1 MALRSVVVTGAFGA
15 LGSVV
20 ARVFADRNAAVTLI
34 DMAPEAPAPIRASFG
49 LPHVVQPGVSLSS
62 LEAARPA
69 FDAVG
74 ARAGIDVLINVA
86 GAFRWELLGDSLL
99 DVWLQQF
106 DSNLKTAVVAT
117 RASLPYL
124 LRAKEGGSVINIG
137 AGAAAGRATRGMGA
151 YTAAKAGV
159 HRFTESLADELKD
172 QGVTVNAVLP
182 GTIDTPANRRDMPD
196 ADTARWVTPQEVAEV
211 IWFLASREARAV
223 TGALIPVNG
232 RA

>member
-1 MALRSVVVTGAFGA
+1 MALRSVVVAGAFGA

-20 ARVFADRNAAVTLI
+20 ARLFADRGAAVCLI
-34 DMAPEAPAPIRASFG
+34 DAAKSAPEPILAHFTAP
-49 LPHVVQPGVSLSS
+49 HGVHAAVNLDSL
-62 LEAARPA
+62 AAAQSA

-74 ARAGIDVLINVA
+74 TRAGIDVLINVA
-86 GAFRWELLGDSLL
+86 GAFRWELLGESAL
-99 DVWLQQF
+99 DVWQQQF

-124 LRAKEGGSVINIG
+124 LRAQAGGRVINIG
-137 AGAAAGRATRGMGA
+137 AGAAAARAARGMGA

-172 QGVTVNAVLP
+172 HGVTVNAVLP

-196 ADTARWVTPQEVAEV
+196 ADASRWVTPHDVAEV
-211 IWFLASREARAV
+211 IWFLASHEARAV

>member
-1 MALRSVVVTGAFGA
+1 MALRSIVVTGAFGA

-20 ARVFADRNAAVTLI
+20 AQLFAERGAAVTLI
-34 DMAPEAPAPIRASFG
+34 DMAASVPAPILASFPP
-49 LPHVVQPGVSLSS
+49 PHVVKAGVSLST
-62 LEAARPA
+62 LDAAQPA
-69 FDAVG
+69 FESVG
-74 ARAGIDVLINVA
+74 ARAGIDVLVNVA
-86 GAFRWELLGDSLL
+86 GAFRWELLGDSAL
-99 DVWLQQF
+99 DVWQQQF
-106 DSNLKTAVVAT
+106 DSNLKTAVIAT
-117 RASLPYL
+117 RASLHYL
-124 LRAKEGGSVINIG
+124 LRAKDGGRVINIG
-137 AGAAAGRATRGMGA
+137 AGAAAGRSVRGMGA

-196 ADTARWVTPQEVAEV
+196 ADTSRWVTPRQVAEV
-211 IWFLASREARAV
+211 IWFLASSEARAV